1 MLITLVPMFD
11 ENLTVSAYSLF
22 TQKKN
27 HLLNPS
33 LQGTGQND
41 GEARIAGLELLES
54 VGINTLCDEK
64 EIFVAVSNISVFSDI
79 QNQCT
84 APHNRIVLLID
95 SKILPQE
102 MYIKRLKE
110 LKALG
115 YKLAIR
121 RLEVQNF
128 EEYKEVLLL
137 MDYILLNHKKINIEK
152 AKIYFS
158 NLYPRIKLCAVNI
171 ETKEIYD
178 QLKSDGGYQFY
189 EGEFFRMP
197 ITHGDNEVSPLKINY
212 IDLLNIVNDD
222 NFDLGRAASVIG
234 RDTALVISLL
244 KIVNT
249 MARNSEIT
257 SIQHA
262 AAMLGQKE
270 LKKWI
275 NAAVTRELC
284 ADRPNEI
291 MRLSLLRA
299 KFAEHLAAVF
309 EISVKSDELFL
320 MGLFSVLDLI
330 LDKTM
335 AEALETVKVSKGIRD
350 ALISNKGDLA
360 IVLEFVIQYESAN
373 WQEVSRLM
381 ILKNITVDQV
391 CEAYVQ
397 SLQWYRD
404 LFI

>member
-84 APHNRIVLLID
+84 APHNRIILLID

-102 MYIKRLKE
+102 MYINRLKE